1 MVCSIV
7 PRYAFDTV
15 SEQGFAISKRVAQGS
30 IDPPDNATDNGERQ
44 GKASPRLANYDT
56 LWYRNWRI

>member
-56 LWYRNWRI
+56 